1 MTNVHRSRA
10 ILKLNR
16 QSTASVLSKAY
27 AVLHGMGADVKRFS
41 APNPPLGTL
50 KGQAAKVE
58 VAEQRVATRVKASA
72 AARNVQ
78 RELLVGMLETECSY
92 VQTLS
97 DASPDQAVA
106 IIGAAGRSV
115 AASPVRNQAILKVTR
130 GLPSGT
136 VELDANATALVGKS
150 GKKACYNW
158 QWTTDGGQS
167 FTSVPT
173 TPYAKATIASLPP
186 LTRVGFRVSTT
197 TLKGTDEWSQIVTT
211 LVH

>member
-16 QSTASVLSKAY
+16 QSTASVLAKAY
-27 AVLHGMGADVKRFS
+27 AVINGMGADEKRFA
-41 APNPPLGTL
+41 APNPPLSAL
-50 KGQAAKVE
+50 KDQAAKVE
-58 VAEQRVATRVKASA
+58 VAEQLVGTRVKASA

-92 VQTLS
+92 VQTLC
-97 DASPDQAVA
+97 DASPEQAVA
-106 IIGAAGRSV
+106 IIGAAGLSV
-115 AASPVRNQAILKVTR
+115 AASPVRNRAILKVRR

-136 VELDANATALVGKS
+136 VELDANATALVGKT
-150 GKKACYNW
+150 GKKACFNW
-158 QWTTDGGQS
+158 QWTTDGGQT

-173 TPYAKATIASLPP
+173 TPYAKTTIADLPT
-186 LTRVGFRVSTT
+186 LTVVGFRVSTT
-197 TLKGTDEWSQIVTT
+197 TFKGTDDWSQIVTT